1 MKNKYETGITDS
13 FNNSEYDFIRV
24 CKDMKDVIRGKKK
37 FTKSLYEVMSTH
49 FTIAHYNMYGW
60 LDYYNR
66 NWGELADELHT
77 MRYGNL
83 EMRPE
88 YKQAIIDLK
97 EFLRDNNG
105 VDICKNM

>member
-13 FNNSEYDFIRV
+13 HRNREFDFVRV
-24 CKDMKDVIRGKKK
+24 CKDMKDVILRKKK
-37 FTKSLYEVMSTH
+37 FTKHLYEVMNLR
-49 FTIAHYNMYGW
+49 FTIAHYDMSGW
-60 LDYYNR
+60 LNYYNR
-66 NWGELADELHT
+66 NRGELANEL
-77 MRYGNL
+77 RISSYGDL